1 LSDLEG
7 LTRNLIKKGY
17 SERKILK
24 RIVQEYQD
32 FKAIDDISALNYAKA
47 ILEECHKSDIS
58 RVSNQFIRELLDINN
73 ANVSFGKK
81 GMAY

>member
-1 LSDLEG
+1 MSDLEG
-7 LTRNLIKKGY
+7 LTRNLMKKGY
-17 SERKILK
+17 SEVQILE
-24 RIVQEYQD
+24 RIIQEYQD
-32 FKAIDDISALNYAKA
+32 FKEIDNNSALNYAKA
-47 ILEECHKSDIS
+47 ILKECHKSDIS